1 MSSCTSW
8 SFLAWLACALSRLS
22 ACVVTDCFDKFN
34 SVSTWAS
41 LLRKPLEIAFS
52 SASFAAVFFHSCAI
66 TVHLSSPLPSPLP
79 SFLSSAS
86 SFAAAANCSSNFL
99 ERACSSS
106 SCRAP
111 FCFSSSSF
119 SRNCC
124 SACAMVFSR
133 CAYSPP
139 KGWVCRLRA
148 GAPSSCTATGV
159 CEIGV
164 PGAWSDAS
172 DARFL
177 AAVSC

>member
-1 MSSCTSW
+1 M
-8 SFLAWLACALSRLS
+8 
-22 ACVVTDCFDKFN
+22 
-34 SVSTWAS
+34 
-41 LLRKPLEIAFS
+41 
-52 SASFAAVFFHSCAI
+52 
-66 TVHLSSPLPSPLP
+66 PSPLR

-111 FCFSSSSF
+111 FCISSSSF

-133 CAYSPP
+133 CAYSPR
-139 KGWVCRLRA
+139 KGWVYRLRA
-148 GAPSSCTATGV
+148 GAPSSCTAKGV
-159 CEIGV
+159 CEIGG

>member
-34 SVSTWAS
+34 SVSTLAS

-52 SASFAAVFFHSCAI
+52 SASCKIEFRNSFVNAI
-66 TVHLSSPLPSPLP
+66 VILLSVRSK
-79 SFLSSAS
+79 FLSSVNS
-86 SFAAAANCSSNFL
+86 LSAAANCSSNFL

-106 SCRAP
+106 S
-111 FCFSSSSF
+111 F

-124 SACAMVFSR
+124 SACEMVFSR
-133 CAYSPP
+133 CAYPP
-139 KGWVCRLRA
+139 RKGWVCRLRA

-159 CEIGV
+159 CEIGG

-177 AAVSC
+177 AA

>member
-1 MSSCTSW
+1 M
-8 SFLAWLACALSRLS
+8 
-22 ACVVTDCFDKFN
+22 
-34 SVSTWAS
+34 
-41 LLRKPLEIAFS
+41 
-52 SASFAAVFFHSCAI
+52 
-66 TVHLSSPLPSPLP
+66 PSPLR

-111 FCFSSSSF
+111 FCISSSSF

-133 CAYSPP
+133 CAYSPR
-139 KGWVCRLRA
+139 KGWVYRLRA

-159 CEIGV
+159 CEIGG